1 MCWLLMSVVWN
12 GFDVKIRTKLIQRIS
27 ASTGVGESTM
37 TDQPVV
43 LYVEDDP
50 QSRTV
55 MRLLLNRVGV
65 SHMTILENSADFLTV
80 ISALDPKPNVILLDI
95 HLEPHSGFEMLQ
107 MLHQLEWAN
116 QTPVIAITASVMNE
130 EIQRLRTAGFSG
142 WLSKPL
148 ALCRFPGTFKPILGR
163 ATIWRTPPPT

>member
-27 ASTGVGESTM
+27 ASTGIGESTM

-65 SHMTILENSADFLTV
+65 SHMTILENSADFLMV

-95 HLEPHSGFEMLQ
+95 HLEPHTGFEMLQ
-107 MLHQLEWAN
+107 MLRQLEWAT

-142 WLSKPL
+142 CPAKPL
-148 ALCRFPGTFKPILGR
+148 DLSIFLDTPKPIPAGP
-163 ATIWRTPPPT
+163 TIWP